1 MALTNKHKKRIK
13 DASLMVSSLR
23 KMTEDMESI
32 NDAYSKELDDVLN
45 ALLSGR
51 RTLANHE
58 EPAEVADD
66 GNLISSSGSASN
78 GNSEKQADTYTNS
91 STQDNVAIPA
101 KSAPPSWAKDLYKKI
116 LKICHPDKLSIKE
129 TLDFEKKLHAGKA
142 CLKYYDNANYE
153 YLIMIG
159 GTVNMYTDKLSQNK
173 QLEILNKIYANDN
186 EHINYIQNSV
196 SWKWGISWD
205 EQGGRIRFLENFCK
219 LKKIK
224 PIPNRKQLQKIL
236 DEIEN
241 Q

>member
-1 MALTNKHKKRIK
+1 MTLTNKHKKRIK

-23 KMTEDMESI
+23 KMTEDMEAI

-45 ALLSGR
+45 ALLSGS
-51 RTLANHE
+51 RTLAKKNK
-58 EPAEVADD
+58 PVEVTDD
-66 GNLISSSGSASN
+66 SNLISASDN
-78 GNSEKQADTYTNS
+78 TSTTEKQANTNTNS
-91 STQDNVAIPA
+91 NPQSNVEIPA
-101 KSAPPSWAKDLYKKI
+101 KSSPPAWAKDLYKKI

-153 YLIMIG
+153 YLIMLG

-186 EHINYIQNSV
+186 EHITSIQNSV

-205 EQGGRIRFLENFCK
+205 EQGGRIRFLENFCR

-224 PIPNRKQLQKIL
+224 PMPNKKQLQKIL